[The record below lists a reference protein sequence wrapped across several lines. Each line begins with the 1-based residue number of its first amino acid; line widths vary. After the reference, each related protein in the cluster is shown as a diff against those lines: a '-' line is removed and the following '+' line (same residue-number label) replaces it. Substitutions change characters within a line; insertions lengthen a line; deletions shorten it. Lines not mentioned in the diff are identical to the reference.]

1 MNNTIT
7 LSGTICGLD
16 ITVTAPKEDVEFES
30 RTPSIEAL
38 NFCHMS
44 HLINKNNFYY
54 ANIYYTDD
62 DKGKWW
68 IIIRD
73 EVELKYLPIEITK
86 EQYDEYIILK
96 TLLNKIDGVI
106 GYNELK

>member
-7 LSGTICGLD
+7 ISGTICGLE

-38 NFCHMS
+38 NFCLMS

-54 ANIYYTDD
+54 ANIYYTDG
-62 DKGKWW
+62 DKGKWMM
-68 IIIRD
+68 RD
-73 EVELKYLPIEITK
+73 GGKVELKCLPIEITE
-86 EQYDEYIILK
+86 EQYNEYIKKL
-96 TLLNKIDGVI
+96 G
-106 GYNELK
+106 